1 MVEGFYA
8 AKTAR
13 ELAHKHGVE
22 MPITEAAYSVLYEGM
37 APNEAMDQ
45 PDEPG
50 QKAGDGGL
58 LAFLL
63 NMTKRRERNQLVSL
77 PFSYAFRGA

>member
-1 MVEGFYA
+1 MEPQEAVRQIGAVVEGFYA

-37 APNEAMDQ
+37 APAEAMHR
-45 PDEPG
+45 
-50 QKAGDGGL
+50 L
-58 LAFLL
+58 
-63 NMTKRRERNQLVSL
+63 MTRDRKQETEDSWL
-77 PFSYAFRGA
+77 